1 MKSIHKWEAYTNGI
15 STINLS
21 RDDPA
26 CNNLCIQCIITYK
39 YLKVL
44 TSVLT
49 EKNILPFLTAAQR
62 KHVQIHVMK
71 TCRQASVINSLLT
84 LNVFVIFS
92 NDNPEY
98 TLFFL

>member
-1 MKSIHKWEAYTNGI
+1 MILKTLEDFLLIQETQTQTLPFRKWFFVRKRESSQEENETWKAYTNGI
-15 STINLS
+15 WTINLS

-49 EKNILPFLTAAQR
+49 EKIS
-62 KHVQIHVMK
+62 
-71 TCRQASVINSLLT
+71 CRFWLQHRENM
-84 LNVFVIFS
+84 
-92 NDNPEY
+92 Y
-98 TLFFL
+98 KYM